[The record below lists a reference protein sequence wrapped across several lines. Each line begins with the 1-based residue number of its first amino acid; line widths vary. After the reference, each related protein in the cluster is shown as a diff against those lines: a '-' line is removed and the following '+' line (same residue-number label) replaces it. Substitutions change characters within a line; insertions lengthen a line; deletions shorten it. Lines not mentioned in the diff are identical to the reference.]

1 MRNFR
6 RNAVLAVAVCLV
18 FFSSRLPA
26 QNGLEKIRSVNAS
39 VDSEKKLSVVI
50 DVTGPVNYYLFKV
63 QNPPRLVAEFTSA
76 LIEIEKKE
84 ITLDRS
90 FVKKIRV
97 GQYKSI
103 PVEISRIVFDLI
115 TDDVFYDA
123 LSVGNKI
130 YMTVAAAPELA
141 KVSVPEPE
149 PKQAPVSKRTVLSG
163 KKSIAR
169 NIPTSEHRKKVEEI
183 NAAGE
188 PVAEKEE
195 ETPPEEDAY
204 EATMVKATYGFLQI
218 SRKRI
223 SLNFHEAD
231 IRMVLRAIAEQTGV
245 NFIYGSDVEGTI
257 TLKLKDVAF
266 DDAIRLILKLS
277 GLVVEKEADNI
288 IRIITPEE
296 LKNERSKAIQFT
308 RVMPLKYTIAEDIKK
323 QLDKIKI
330 EGITP
335 IIGDDPLTNSVII
348 TASPQGLEKYGEL
361 ISVFDVKPRQV
372 LIEAS
377 LLEVDYSEGLDLG
390 IAWGMSNFDID
401 KKGLTGSLDSV
412 GAAQTVGT
420 VGVPA
425 LTFTIGGLLN
435 SNQFNATIN
444 ALQKRNKAKL
454 LSRPKIVAL
463 NKENAKIVSGESL
476 PYTET
481 TIGSGGATTTSTKFT
496 SVGVE
501 LTVTPTIHSE
511 EYVTL
516 EVKPKVSTLR
526 QMLPAGPWTAERE
539 ATTKVMVKSGDTV
552 VIGGLIKEEDLKA
565 VEQFPLLG
573 DLPIIGY
580 LFKHQQ
586 ETTDRVELLVFLKPI
601 ILE

>member
-1 MRNFR
+1 MKDIKR
-6 RNAVLAVAVCLV
+6 VLLTSFTGLIV
-18 FFSSRLPA
+18 FSSVLTA
-26 QNGLEKIRSVNAS
+26 QNGHEKIRSVNAK
-39 VDSEKKLSVVI
+39 VDSEQKISVVI
-50 DVTGPVNYYLFKV
+50 DVTGPVNYYLFKIS
-63 QNPPRLVAEFTSA
+63 NPPRLVAEFTSA
-76 LIEIEKKE
+76 LIEIKKKE
-84 ITLDRS
+84 ITLDT
-90 FVKKIRV
+90 FVKEIRI

-103 PVEISRIVFDLI
+103 PVEISRIVFDLT

-123 LSVGNKI
+123 LAVGNKI
-130 YMTVAAAPELA
+130 YLTVATAPELA

-149 PKQAPVSKRTVLSG
+149 PKQSPVSKRTALSG

-169 NIPTSEHRKKVEEI
+169 NTPTSEHRKKVEEI
-183 NAAGE
+183 NAAVEEPAGE
-188 PVAEKEE
+188 GRGTVP
-195 ETPPEEDAY
+195 D
-204 EATMVKATYGFLQI
+204 EAPQVKASGGFLQI
-218 SRKRI
+218 SRRRI

-277 GLVVEKEADNI
+277 GLVVEQEADNI
-288 IRIITPEE
+288 IRVITPEE

-308 RVMPLKYTIAEDIKK
+308 RVMSLKYTIAGDIKK
-323 QLDKIKI
+323 QLEAVKI
-330 EGITP
+330 EGINP

-390 IAWGMSNFDID
+390 IAWGMSNFSID

-420 VGVPA
+420 VGTPA

-444 ALQKRNKAKL
+444 ALQKRGKAKL

-463 NKENAKIVSGESL
+463 NMEDAKIISGESL

-501 LTVTPTIHSE
+501 LTVTPTIHSGE
-511 EYVTL
+511 FVTL
-516 EVKPKVSTLR
+516 KVKPKVSTLR

-586 ETTDRVELLVFLKPI
+586 ETKDRVELLVFLKPI